1 MTELAVTIE
10 EATIE
15 EAGNPRE
22 IVRTTAL
29 RVLHGDDLSEG
40 EKEMA
45 AGILRATPAL
55 GNPHAVRC
63 GWCRETRTLFR
74 DESDGPFKLTRFGWR
89 CEPCDTNASNQEIR
103 F

>member
-1 MTELAVTIE
+1 MTAPGV
-10 EATIE
+10 ATE
-15 EAGNPRE
+15 PNDDRPRE
-22 IVRTTAL
+22 AVRATAL
-29 RVLHGDDLSEG
+29 RVLHGDDLNEG
-40 EKEMA
+40 EKEVA
-45 AGILRATPAL
+45 AAILRANPAF

-89 CEPCDTNASNQEIR
+89 CESCDTNASNQEIR